1 MSTST
6 SGSRPRGNDATVAA
20 AATTATT
27 ATTAEPAVKGDERSI
42 MFINARLIDPATGR
56 DEPGGLLVNDGVIA
70 DLGPHLRHKV
80 ADGVLRENVIDAN
93 GHILCPGFID
103 AQVFTGEPGYEHRE
117 TLKTAS
123 FAAAAG
129 GVTTMVVMPDT
140 NPVIDQVALVDFIQR
155 RARDNARVHVHTMA
169 AMTKGLKG
177 EEMTEIG
184 LLKRAGAIAFSNGK
198 TSVANTRVMRNCLLY
213 AKDHDALIVAHTE
226 DPYLSASGVMNSGE
240 ISARLGLPA
249 VSKMAETITLERDVR
264 LVEMTG
270 ARYHAANITCPESL
284 AVVRGAK
291 ARGLR
296 VTCGV
301 SINHLALS
309 EQDIG
314 PYRTFLKVKPPLC
327 RPEDREAMTRAL
339 ADGEIDVIVS
349 SHDPQDADDKRR
361 PFAEAT
367 DGAVGLE
374 TLLSAALRLHYT
386 DLVPLMAILKA
397 MTINPARLL
406 GLHSGRMSKGL
417 IADLVLFDPGEPWV
431 VDKDKLVSR
440 SKNTPF
446 DDEKMQGRVLV
457 TMVAGKFAHA
467 SPGVVRT

>member
-1 MSTST
+1 MSPNLNRPTSKAGPT
-6 SGSRPRGNDATVAA
+6 PKD
-20 AATTATT
+20 
-27 ATTAEPAVKGDERSI
+27 AEPAPNGKGISAV
-42 MFINARLIDPATGR
+42 FINARLIDPATGR
-56 DEPGGLLVNDGVIA
+56 DEPGGLVVKDGLID
-70 DLGPHLRHKV
+70 DLGPHLRRK
-80 ADGVLRENVIDAN
+80 APDGVPREVVIDAKGN
-93 GHILCPGFID
+93 ILCPGLID
-103 AQVFTGEPGYEHRE
+103 AQVFTGEPGNEHRE

-123 FAAAAG
+123 IAAAHG

-155 RARDNARVHVHTMA
+155 RARDNARIHVHTMA

-184 LLKRAGAIAFSNGK
+184 LLKRAGAIAFTNGK
-198 TSVANTRVMRNCLLY
+198 STVANTRVMRNALLY

-226 DPYLSASGVMNSGE
+226 DPYLSASGAMNSGE
-240 ISARLGLPA
+240 VSARLGLPGI
-249 VSKMAETITLERDVR
+249 SKQAEVIALERDVR

-284 AVVRGAK
+284 AIIRAAK

-301 SINHLALS
+301 SINHLGLC
-309 EQDIG
+309 ENDIG
-314 PYRTFLKVKPPLC
+314 PYRTFFKVRPPL
-327 RPEDREAMTRAL
+327 RGSDDRKAMARAL

-374 TLLSAALRLHYT
+374 TLLAAALRLHYT
-386 DLVPLMAILKA
+386 DEVPLMAILKA
-397 MTINPARLL
+397 LTINPARLL
-406 GLHSGRMSKGL
+406 GLHSGRLAKGT

-431 VDKDKLVSR
+431 VNKDKLVSR
-440 SKNTPF
+440 SKNSPF
-446 DDEKMQGRVLV
+446 DEAKMQGRVLR
-457 TMVAGKFAHA
+457 TLVAGETEFAYR
-467 SPGVVRT
+467 GIERT